1 MAKYIL
7 HGGNTKNPSESNKK
21 FFKEITRNLKE
32 PVKILIMLFSR
43 DKALWKEIYLAI
55 QKFFTSTSPK
65 KEINFSLATNNIP
78 KLINQIKE
86 SDVIYMHGGN
96 TYNLKAVLEKIPNL
110 ENLWKNKI
118 VSGLSAGALVLG
130 KYFYENDDETCDQGL
145 GILPYKILVHYNDKK
160 QTIINKL
167 KNYKESLKI
176 LTIPEEKFLIINF

>member
-32 PVKILIMLFSR
+32 PVKVLIMLFSR
-43 DKALWKEIYLAI
+43 NKALWKEIYLAI
-55 QKFFTSTSPK
+55 QKFFTSASPK
-65 KEINFSLATNNIP
+65 KELNFSLAIHNIP

-96 TYNLKAVLEKIPNL
+96 THSLQAVLEKIPNL

-118 VSGLSAGALVLG
+118 VSGSSAGALVLG
-130 KYFYENDDETCDQGL
+130 KYFYENDDNTFNKGL
-145 GILPYKILVHYNDKK
+145 GILPYKILVHYDESKK
-160 QTIINKL
+160 GVLKKL
-167 KNYKESLKI
+167 ESHEEDLKI
-176 LTIPEEKFLIINF
+176 IRLEEEKFLIINS